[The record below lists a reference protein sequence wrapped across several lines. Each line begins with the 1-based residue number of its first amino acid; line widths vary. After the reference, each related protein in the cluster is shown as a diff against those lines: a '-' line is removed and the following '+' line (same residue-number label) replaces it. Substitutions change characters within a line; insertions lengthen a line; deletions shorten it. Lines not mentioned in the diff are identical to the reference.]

1 MAVEPSRL
9 VARSPLSL
17 VDLPAELGFQS
28 VTADVWRL
36 RAPLQSS
43 TWERIQPEFTHSLH
57 KGWQQTVKLR
67 YIEGTSPI
75 ALAIT
80 GRGGLTSAEAGLW
93 YQGLSDQIT
102 RGTTS

>member
-1 MAVEPSRL
+1 MASG
-9 VARSPLSL
+9 S
-17 VDLPAELGFQS
+17 DKQS
-28 VTADVWRL
+28 A
-36 RAPLQSS
+36 
-43 TWERIQPEFTHSLH
+43 WEQVQLEFTCSLH
-57 KGWQQTVKLR
+57 NGWQPTVKVR

-80 GRGGLTSAEAGLW
+80 GCGGLTSAEAGLW